1 MTMMAPFSHPRV
13 STGLTIPGAICR
25 RVVDGRRS
33 PGEARAP
40 VSSDG
45 RQ

>member
-1 MTMMAPFSHPRV
+1 MTMMAPFSHPRA
-13 STGLTIPGAICR
+13 STGLTIAAAIGR

-40 VSSDG
+40 LSGDR